1 MDSSVAGKMSVIQI
15 GILTVS
21 DRCYRNEAVDESC
34 KNLFVLIHDQK
45 VVPGRVVV
53 TKIVPDEEE
62 QIRST
67 LEEWSDKRR
76 LNLILT
82 TGGTGFSPRDVTPEA
97 TKSVL
102 EKEALG
108 MTLAMLKQSLE
119 VTPLAMLSR
128 LVCGIRGSTL
138 IINLPGSAKASEECL
153 RFVSPGIPHAVDLL
167 RDKTEEIQ
175 TTHAAL
181 QSRGVEIPTAVK
193 GKGSQNETIGVCR
206 REVEKSLDNRI
217 QKTPFYR
224 TRPQRKIQYSPKSN
238 TISVINLNRKE
249 TFTTELSK
257 KRDSY
262 APADHNR
269 RDVYGMSVENIN
281 NKTVDETIS
290 NKNSSYPGQETEV
303 PEEALT
309 ERPLSSLG
317 SIKSLDFM
325 GSLPD
330 LTNDEFLLAGPPSV
344 QSIRVESPA
353 NSLINVR
360 TNEASIAMLERPVP
374 PSFAIPKVPS
384 LDEARN
390 DAQRIMG
397 KDISSCFEPIEK
409 NRMDFFESDSDDD
422 IDISSQRGHSDG
434 ESTIPY
440 ADESEDDVTQDDQE
454 TQTDDANVYDF
465 DKEAD
470 IISPPASKIVKRSMS
485 QTRKIRK
492 RMDKRFGFLGAKLHK
507 SSMYGEVNF
516 VDVGVKVEEFLK
528 EHPLIQG
535 IYLNKGKRAVKKNY
549 VTMCRQKNVKEHTKL
564 TWKRGSQKQDRNSLD
579 DYFEYTEEG
588 QARKSKI
595 DRKLVR
601 DEYVVSWYM
610 WCPGHGNCVRKC
622 GGRGKCV
629 PGCRG
634 MQHKQDRHNCKVMLI
649 FKLFLSD
656 LTKWRVQITGLH
668 VPKDSVWLPSFSP
681 DQDGW
686 DGSSIEGTRKPSGRT
701 IRESPTTTSYQV
713 SSRRNGPHNESY
725 IKGIENQTSSQ
736 GGEKGNTHN
745 PLLGVQGKGDNPS
758 DHLQM
763 APPVIFG
770 SVSQNDLNRDMF
782 SESSSHMLGL
792 SPSLLPEPITEAE
805 ANQKIMEWITEAEP
819 TGSDASI
826 PRLPAFDPQ

>member
-1 MDSSVAGKMSVIQI
+1 MDSSGAGKKMTEIQI

-21 DRCYRNEAVDESC
+21 DRCYRNEAIDESC
-34 KNLFVLIHDQK
+34 KNLFVLIQDKK
-45 VVPGRVVV
+45 VIPGRVMV

-62 QIRST
+62 QIKST
-67 LEEWSDKRR
+67 LVEWSDKRR
-76 LNLILT
+76 MDLILT

-128 LVCGIRGSTL
+128 LVCGIRGGTL

-153 RFVSPGIPHAVDLL
+153 RFVCPGIPHAIDLL

-175 TTHAAL
+175 TTHTDL

-224 TRPQRKIQYSPKSN
+224 TRPQRKIKYSPKSN
-238 TISVINLNRKE
+238 TISVINLDRKE

-262 APADHNR
+262 APADQNR
-269 RDVYGMSVENIN
+269 RDVYGMGVESVIN
-281 NKTVDETIS
+281 NTVDDTTS
-290 NKNSSYPGQETEV
+290 SKNTSFPERETEV
-303 PEEALT
+303 QEEALT

-317 SIKSLDFM
+317 SIRSLDFM

-330 LTNDEFLLAGPPSV
+330 LTNDEFLVAGPPSV

-360 TNEASIAMLERPVP
+360 THEASISMLERPVP
-374 PSFAIPKVPS
+374 PSFAIPKIPS
-384 LDEARN
+384 VDEAKN
-390 DAQRIMG
+390 VAQRIMG

-422 IDISSQRGHSDG
+422 IDISSQRDHSDG

-440 ADESEDDVTQDDQE
+440 ADESEDDVTHDDQE
-454 TQTDDANVYDF
+454 TQTDDSNIYDF
-465 DKEAD
+465 DNEAD
-470 IISPPASKIVKRSMS
+470 IMSPPAKIVKRSMS
-485 QTRKIRK
+485 QTRRIRK

-516 VDVGVKVEEFLK
+516 VEVGVKVGEFLK

-549 VTMCRQKNVKEHTKL
+549 VTLCRQKGVKENTKL
-564 TWKRGSQKQDRNSLD
+564 TWKRGTQKQARNSLD

-622 GGRGKCV
+622 GGRGKCI

-656 LTKWRVQITGLH
+656 LTRWRVQITGLH
-668 VPKDSVWLPSFSP
+668 VPKDSIWRPSL
-681 DQDGW
+681 DQDSW
-686 DGSSIEGTRKPSGRT
+686 DGLSLERPRKIPVGTF
-701 IRESPTTTSYQV
+701 RESPTTDDYQV
-713 SSRRNGPHNESY
+713 LKGNGSHN
-725 IKGIENQTSSQ
+725 
-736 GGEKGNTHN
+736 EKGNKNQISSQQTEKGN
-745 PLLGVQGKGDNPS
+745 VQNSLSSLNSGVQEKGENPTVNVS
-758 DHLQM
+758 QVAQSVM
-763 APPVIFG
+763 FA
-770 SVSQNDLNRDMF
+770 SVSQDGDIF
-782 SESSSHMLGL
+782 SESSSQVIGL

-805 ANQKIMEWITEAEP
+805 ANQKIMEWITESEP
-819 TGSDASI
+819 TGNDSSI
-826 PRLPAFDPQ
+826 PRLPTFDQQ